1 MTSKEMT
8 RRERVMDS
16 LNFGESHAIDLGG
29 MLSTGISCFAYPG
42 LRKTLGLPECAP
54 RVHDVYQ
61 MLALPDRDVLDRL
74 NCDVATVFRDQ
85 WTNAFDEEERWKPYD
100 FNGRLDALVQDP
112 SLFSIDGDSILYQ
125 KEELHLKMVPSSF
138 VFDKAEGDESC
149 DLMMLDPP
157 KEDLEELRKDLES
170 KLLRDEEI
178 VSIREYCRR
187 ARNST
192 DRAILFNGVPMGL
205 KYRGGLASW
214 SMFCLTDPDYVKE
227 VHELATTYALENYRR
242 LIPEIAEY
250 IDILMSNSDDQGTQ
264 NAPILPPPAFR
275 ELYVPYY
282 RRMNDEIHSHAPGL
296 KTFLHSCGAIY
307 SILDDIIDSGFDVLN
322 PVQWSAGEH
331 SFREWKDRCR
341 NRIALWGG
349 GINSQTTLPL
359 GTAEE
364 QIAEVNEVC
373 DYLKKDGG
381 FVFNSIHNILAEI
394 DPEKVIRIYDTAYAN
409 MARP

>member
-1 MTSKEMT
+1 MTSPEKT

-16 LNFGESHAIDLGG
+16 LSFGDSHAIDLGG
-29 MLSTGISCFAYPG
+29 MLSTGISCFAYPK
-42 LRKTLGLPECAP
+42 LRESLGLPERAP

-74 NCDVATVFRDQ
+74 NCDVASVFRDQ
-85 WTNAFDEEERWKPYD
+85 WTNAFDEPERWKPYD
-100 FNGRLDALVQDP
+100 FNGRLNATVLDPALFTV
-112 SLFSIDGDSILYQ
+112 DGDSILYK
-125 KEELHLKMVPSSF
+125 KEELLLKMVPSSF
-138 VFDKAEGDESC
+138 VFDNINGDEQV
-149 DLMMLDPP
+149 DIMMLDPP
-157 KEDLEELRKDLES
+157 REDLKELEKELQA
-170 KLLRDEEI
+170 KALTDEEI
-178 VSIREYCRR
+178 VSIREYCRK

-227 VHELATTYALENYRR
+227 VHELITKYSLENYRR
-242 LIPEIAEY
+242 LIPEIADY
-250 IDILMSNSDDQGTQ
+250 IDIFMSNSDDQGTQ
-264 NAPILPPPAFR
+264 NAPILPPYAFR

-282 RRMNDEIHSHAPGL
+282 KRMNDEIHSHAPGL

-307 SILDDIIDSGFDVLN
+307 DILDDIIDSGFDVLN
-322 PVQWSAGEH
+322 PVQWSAGNH

-341 NRIALWGG
+341 NRISLWGG

-373 DYLKKDGG
+373 NYLKQDGG

-394 DPEKVIRIYDTAYAN
+394 EPEKVIRIYDTAYAN
-409 MARP
+409 MAG

>member
-1 MTSKEMT
+1 MTRKEMT

-16 LNFGESHAIDLGG
+16 LNFGDSCAIDLGG
-29 MLSTGISCFAYPG
+29 MLSTGISCFAYPK
-42 LRKTLGLPECAP
+42 LRRFLGLPELAP

-74 NCDVATVFRDQ
+74 NCDVAAVFRDQ
-85 WTNAFDEEERWKPYD
+85 WTNAFDEPERWMPYD
-100 FNGRLDALVQDP
+100 FGGRLRACVQNP
-112 SLFSIDGDSILYQ
+112 SLFRKEGDSLLYKKDGIL
-125 KEELHLKMVPSSF
+125 LKMVPSSF
-138 VFDKAEGDESC
+138 VFDNARGDESV
-149 DLMMLDPP
+149 DIMMLDPP
-157 KEDLEELRKDLES
+157 KEELEELERELQAQ
-170 KLLRDEEI
+170 LLTDDEV

-214 SMFCLTDPDYVKE
+214 SMFCLTDPDYVLE
-227 VHELATTYALENYRR
+227 VHELITKYSLENYKR
-242 LIPEIAEY
+242 LIPEIADY
-250 IDILMSNSDDQGTQ
+250 VDIFMSNSDDQGTQ
-264 NAPILPPPAFR
+264 NAPILPPRTFG
-275 ELYVPYY
+275 ELYVPFY

-307 SILDDIIDSGFDVLN
+307 NLLDHIIDSGFDVLN
-322 PVQWSAGEH
+322 PVQWSAGGH
-331 SFREWKDRCR
+331 SYMEWKDRCR

-349 GINSQTTLPL
+349 GINSQVTLPL
-359 GTAEE
+359 GTEEE

-373 DYLKKDGG
+373 DYLKRDGG

-394 DPEKVIRIYDTAYAN
+394 EPAAVVRIYDTAYAN
-409 MARP
+409 MFG